1 MMDGFPPRN
10 GLRGRLPTQDYS
22 FSDFVLRP
30 NERGLHT
37 SMWLD
42 HTAGQDTF
50 LFSDDDAKCPLFD
63 FLGRIEHFDEDMRRV
78 LTHLNATKMLDYL
91 ESNGGKVSPANSWG
105 SDKKR
110 SMADGLRDEYA
121 NIEVMSRV
129 ASDYRSDF
137 QLLGYD
143 PSTIPIK

>member
-1 MMDGFPPRN
+1 MMDGFPPVN
-10 GLRGRLPTQDYS
+10 GLRGRLPTQDYT

-42 HTAGQDTF
+42 HTASQESF
-50 LFSDDDAKCPLFD
+50 LFSDQEKCPMFD

-78 LTHLNATKMLDYL
+78 LAYLNATKMLDYL
-91 ESNGGKVSPANSWG
+91 ESNGGRVSPANSWG
-105 SDKKR
+105 ADKKK
-110 SMADGLRDEYA
+110 SMVDGLREEYSSH
-121 NIEVMSRV
+121 EVIARV
-129 ASDYRSDF
+129 ASDYKSDF

-143 PSTIPIK
+143 PSVIPIK